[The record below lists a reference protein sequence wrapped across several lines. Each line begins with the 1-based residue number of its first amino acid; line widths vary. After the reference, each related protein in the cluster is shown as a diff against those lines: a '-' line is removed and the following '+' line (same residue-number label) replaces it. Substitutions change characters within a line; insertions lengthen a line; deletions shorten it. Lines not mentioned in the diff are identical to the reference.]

1 MRLLQHRYNFL
12 VEHTDCAGLSESLTK
27 MTSASLSEGGSSA
40 PNVSI
45 QDFRG
50 KLAQETF
57 LKILLMLR
65 KQGLHRKSPKLFI
78 MYAHDNKHAKF
89 EAHQEIVKKYITW
102 FEKLLFNVD
111 SDRTPHG
118 YGLLHQSAHQG
129 ASTNIVNNQI
139 CLLPTSWHKKNVDYV
154 LVFYSKLLASYMK
167 DEREFFKDCDATYSK
182 AIFNTCKKY
191 ENKLPVSMDDV
202 CKDIRT
208 VQEEYSK
215 KMGGRFHHVLTETAL
230 LSFRNQNPGTDYTI
244 PIILSSNEDWE
255 QGLEW
260 EPKYVHTTGTQIR
273 ITIESEKEYQ
283 QFFKILLMFE
293 SLESYRRPIEEMRK
307 CFDKCLKLLNGDV
320 QPEEYRSQR
329 EINISEA
336 LQNLNDQWPMTETQI
351 TPGRIRDHLNKYS
364 KEDVKSI
371 RRVSGDILPDS
382 LDDIE
387 LVVAERR
394 VSGQILPDNL
404 DDTDPAVVEHLRSGG
419 EGPGDEHHEDR
430 QIVPLHGLFDERN
443 VGGENVRS
451 QRILI
456 QGRPGIGKTTLCR
469 RLMYEYSWHQNL
481 SKKFDLVV
489 RIPVWKLEYS
499 GDLNNLLLEEYFQAV
514 SEGQDMSNKLA
525 DLILDHENVNLENN
539 ASSVNIL
546 IILDGLNEYRRWSQ
560 ERRALLEK
568 LMQRPAVIITS
579 RSYDTEML
587 PVSIDLLLEALGL
600 SRTNVD
606 AYLGNTEI
614 VPSDTAT
621 EIHQFIKSKP
631 FVKDMVRVPI
641 NLDILCYSWH
651 EFFGHNTPIKSTTE
665 EVEDDSPTMT
675 ALYQAVVRSL
685 WRKDIPTLGKLDHGE
700 LMTLEVINAVRDST
714 RLERLIHDESTILEE
729 IALNMMESHRLE
741 FTDEDVAEAIQRLE
755 LNGKQLPLSLEINLH
770 KLSILHSYS
779 SERHRRYSF
788 VHPTFQEFFAARYL
802 ARLLAHNRASLE
814 IFTRKHKY
822 NRRYEI
828 VWTFFTGLLS
838 KVEELDFFFNLL
850 EDEPQ
855 DVVGIQH
862 IQLFMY
868 CLSECQIR
876 IRPSRWDE
884 YQRRLEDWLGLEFR
898 VHKHYCIGSS
908 MAFPE
913 NILGEQRL
921 LEVESN
927 SLRSRVMD
935 LTRTAI
941 RRESI
946 SESLLE
952 YINRLIANNGDK
964 GAIRAAASSNLQF
977 VSPEFCKT
985 IDVSTMWILKQRANL
1000 PADTISFF
1008 MEQIKQKT
1016 TLEKDLVLVL
1026 RRQRH
1031 LPDTKIKELVEWIK
1045 VPQLSR
1051 YADQIL
1057 SNQVYLPKETID
1069 SAIENILE
1077 QRSSASL
1084 AHWDLWYKN
1093 SVCLR
1098 HDLHAEAID
1107 KVWDFLE
1114 NATSRGDEI
1123 PDRILLDLSRI
1134 HLLQPEDIERLGN
1147 FLESRLRYIYP
1158 ESMTLA
1164 DEALEQQ
1171 ASLATDVLKIFVR
1184 LFRDEHS
1191 ELFRAARHI
1200 VHKQPALSDE
1210 IVNKLRALLED
1221 DEDKVVAVLQERLQL
1236 PDKAFKWLETHI
1248 TKEKDA
1254 NIKYD
1259 EAINYLLSQSD
1270 LPNYLVNSMPELTEM
1285 GIDFMLVAEIL
1296 RQQKKLSDEV
1306 VNRLVELCP
1315 SGNYS
1320 LLTELIRKHGS
1331 GDPLTKTLEETRSE
1345 TEVRDTASVLRH
1357 TNLHQ
1362 ESVQR
1367 LRSLLITEF
1376 TTELAALKSRTAFN
1390 CLLFQVKLD
1399 RDIILDLHDIIRKK
1413 STRNEE
1419 SQVDLQRLWKSRHI
1433 EQFCTNL
1440 AWFDSEM
1447 ISYILRVFL
1456 LRPVEDLAPAYIHGK
1471 TLYFYAADG
1480 ELMEEKLEDEA
1491 AFRERFREAQGRVG
1505 IPEWAWIKQPQER
1518 EEQNPSPA
1526 S

>member
-1 MRLLQHRYNFL
+1 
-12 VEHTDCAGLSESLTK
+12 
-27 MTSASLSEGGSSA
+27 
-40 PNVSI
+40 
-45 QDFRG
+45 
-50 KLAQETF
+50 
-57 LKILLMLR
+57 
-65 KQGLHRKSPKLFI
+65 
-78 MYAHDNKHAKF
+78 
-89 EAHQEIVKKYITW
+89 
-102 FEKLLFNVD
+102 
-111 SDRTPHG
+111 
-118 YGLLHQSAHQG
+118 
-129 ASTNIVNNQI
+129 
-139 CLLPTSWHKKNVDYV
+139 
-154 LVFYSKLLASYMK
+154 MK
-167 DEREFFKDCDATYSK
+167 DERESFKDCDATYSK

-255 QGLEW
+255 RGLEW
-260 EPKYVHTTGTQIR
+260 EPKYVNTTGTQIR

-293 SLESYRRPIEEMRK
+293 SHESYRRPIKKMQE
-307 CFDKCLKLLNGDV
+307 CFDKCFDLLNGDV
-320 QPEEYRSQR
+320 QPGEYRSQR
-329 EINISEA
+329 EVNISEA
-336 LQNLNDQWPMTETQI
+336 LRNLNDQWPMTETQI
-351 TPGRIRDHLNKYS
+351 TPGRIRDQLNHYS

-371 RRVSGDILPDS
+371 RRVSGDILPDN

-387 LVVAERR
+387 LAVAARR

-404 DDTDPAVVEHLRSGG
+404 DDTDLAVVEHLRSGG
-419 EGPGDEHHEDR
+419 EGQGDEHHEDR

-443 VGGENVRS
+443 VGGENVRP

-481 SKKFDLVV
+481 RKKFDLVV

-546 IILDGLNEYRRWSQ
+546 IILDSLNEVRRWSQ

-606 AYLGNTEI
+606 AYLGNTAI

-641 NLDILCYSWH
+641 HLDILCYSWH
-651 EFFGHNTPIKSTTE
+651 EFSEHNTPIESTTD

-685 WRKDIPTLGKLDHGE
+685 WRKDIPALDKLDFGE
-700 LMTLEVINAVRDST
+700 PVTFEVINAVRDST
-714 RLERLIHDESTILEE
+714 RLERLIHIESAFLEE

-741 FTDEDVAEAIQRLE
+741 FTDEDVAEAIQSLE
-755 LNGKQLPLSLEINLH
+755 LNGKQLPLSLEWNLR

-788 VHPTFQEFFAARYL
+788 VHPTFHEFFAARYL
-802 ARLLAHNRASLE
+802 ARLLAHDRTSFE
-814 IFTRKHKY
+814 TFTRKHKY

-862 IQLFMY
+862 IELLMY

-884 YQRRLEDWLGLEFR
+884 YQRRLGDWLGLEFR

-927 SLRSRVMD
+927 SLGLRVMD

-952 YINRLIANNGDK
+952 YIDQLIANNGDK
-964 GAIRAAASSNLQF
+964 GVIRAAASSLQF
-977 VSPEFCKT
+977 VSREFCKT
-985 IDVSTMWILKQRANL
+985 IDFSTMWILKQRANL
-1000 PADTISFF
+1000 PTDTISFF

-1016 TLEKDLVLVL
+1016 TLEKDLVTILG
-1026 RRQRH
+1026 RQRH

-1045 VPQLSR
+1045 APHLSR

-1057 SNQVYLPKETID
+1057 SNQVNLPKETID
-1069 SAIENILE
+1069 SAIENILD

-1084 AHWDLWYKN
+1084 ADWDPWYRN

-1134 HLLQPEDIERLGN
+1134 HLLQPDDIERLGD
-1147 FLESRLRYIYP
+1147 FLGSRLRHIYP
-1158 ESMTLA
+1158 ESMKLA
-1164 DEALEQQ
+1164 DEVLEQQ

-1200 VHKQPALSDE
+1200 VQKQPALSDE
-1210 IVNKLRALLED
+1210 IVNKLRALLEAD
-1221 DEDKVVAVLQERLQL
+1221 KDKVVAVLQERLQL
-1236 PDKAFKWLETHI
+1236 PDKASKWLETHT
-1248 TKEKDA
+1248 TKGKDK

-1285 GIDFMLVAEIL
+1285 GIDFTLVAEIL
-1296 RQQKKLSDEV
+1296 RQQKKPSDEV
-1306 VNRLVELCP
+1306 VNRLVQLCP
-1315 SGNYS
+1315 SGEYS
-1320 LLTELIRKHGS
+1320 RLTKFVEKHGS
-1331 GDPLTKTLEETRSE
+1331 ADQVTKTLEETRSE
-1345 TEVRDTASVLRH
+1345 TEARDTASVLTH

-1376 TTELAALKSRTAFN
+1376 TTELAVLKSRIAFN

-1399 RDIILDLHDIIRKK
+1399 RETILDLHDIIRKK

-1419 SQVDLQRLWKSRHI
+1419 SQIDIQRLWKSRHI

-1456 LRPVEDLAPAYIHGK
+1456 HRPVEDLAPAYIHGK

-1491 AFRERFREAQGRVG
+1491 AFRERFREAQRRVG
-1505 IPEWAWIKQPQER
+1505 IPEWAWIKQPQGR
-1518 EEQNPSPA
+1518 EEEDSSSA
-1526 S
+1526 